1 MTNKQP
7 PFTVRQWRRL
17 KSDEKQAYIDSCLAA
32 LKNLNANTDFCSAL
46 PFVVKRLSNIDINAY
61 ISLHTLKISYT
72 SGFSL
77 FFTFIPSEPE
87 YTYILTKIM
96 SANKAANCFGDEAFG
111 TIYYGSEYVDVLSRS
126 QFEPPL

>member
-46 PFVVKRLSNIDINAY
+46 PFVVKRLSNIDINAR
-61 ISLHTLKISYT
+61 ISLNTLKISWD
-72 SGFSL
+72 SGFTL
-77 FFTFIPSEPE
+77 FFTFLRTEPD
-87 YTYILTKIM
+87 YAYVLTKIL
-96 SANKAANCFGDEAFG
+96 SVNKAANCLAGEAFG
-111 TIYYGSEYVDVLSRS
+111 VVSYGGEYVEILSKYK
-126 QFEPPL
+126 FEPPL